1 MTRGARKG
9 VIVTVDP
16 FEVLRTPAPSFSL
29 QRAAE
34 LLQEN
39 YDLHADLEPLV
50 SERDQNFLVSET
62 DGARYVLKFANS
74 AERPEVTDFQVQAL
88 LHIARVAPET
98 PVPAVIPTRDDLLM
112 FEAISDTGTSHRVRL
127 LSWLD
132 GTPLYD
138 AKGVSSIAGQMG
150 RCLAQLGLAL
160 KEFSHPGS
168 DQVLLWDIQHA
179 TQLVELLPHIRDAA
193 LRRLC
198 ETQLTHFRE
207 SVEPQLDTLRRQVI
221 HNDMNPGN
229 VLVDGNDAN
238 RLAGVIDFGDLAHS
252 HLVNDLAIAA
262 AYLCRLDDDP
272 YAEVIEFLSAYT
284 KVVPLSDD
292 EISLLPDLIVARRLT
307 TTMISQWRASLHPEN
322 IDYILGDEAR
332 SRRKLDLTVDLC
344 NDNTRHRFR
353 EVCCS

>member
-1 MTRGARKG
+1 MLIA
-9 VIVTVDP
+9 DP
-16 FEVLRTPAPSFSL
+16 FEVLRTPAPAFSI

-34 LLQEN
+34 LLREN
-39 YDLHADLEPLV
+39 YDLRAELAPLV
-50 SERDQNFLVSET
+50 SERDQNFLVTIT

-88 LHIARVAPET
+88 RHIARVAPEI
-98 PVPAVIPTRDDLLM
+98 PVPAVVPTRDGLLM
-112 FEAISDTGTSHRVRL
+112 FEAMSDTGTSHQVRL

-132 GTPLYD
+132 GKPLYD

-160 KEFSHPGS
+160 KVFSHPGS
-168 DQVLLWDIQHA
+168 DQILLWDIQHA
-179 TQLVELLPHIRDAA
+179 ALLIELLPHVRDAA

-198 ETQLTHFRE
+198 ETQLAHFRE
-207 SVEPQLDTLRRQVI
+207 SVEPRLHSLRRQVI

-229 VLVDGNDAN
+229 VLVSSNDAS

-272 YAEVIEFLSAYT
+272 YAEVVEFLSAYT
-284 KVVPLSDD
+284 KIVPLSDD

-322 IDYILGDEAR
+322 IEYILGDEAR
-332 SRRKLDLTVDLC
+332 SRRKLELTVDLC
-344 NDNTRHRFR
+344 NENTRRRFR